1 MVKKVKEVKKDRVL
15 IIIRNGNIEVIDC
28 TIDIDVAVVDWDN
41 GVYADDCVYDYE
53 LDKITT
59 HQAIEDYINTAID
72 VLDDR
77 AQEKDN

>member
-1 MVKKVKEVKKDRVL
+1 MIKKEIEVKKDKVL
-15 IIIRNGNIEVIDC
+15 IIIRGGNIEVIDC
-28 TIDIDVAVVDWDN
+28 TKDIDVAIVDWDN

-59 HQAIEDYINTAID
+59 HQAIEDYINIAID

-77 AQEKDN
+77 AKEKDN